1 MLSKVPA
8 MMQRITTIKTS
19 LAGLA
24 APAERGRPQTFA
36 GSLDGAAGRV
46 GPAPGVR
53 EIAGGE
59 FDGIIRQAAAAN
71 KLSPDLIHAVIR
83 AESDYNPNCRSSAG
97 AMGLMQ
103 LMPGTARGLGVTDP
117 WDPGQNIRGGARY
130 LRQQLDRFGDLTLAL
145 AAYNAG
151 PGAVERYDGV
161 PPYDET
167 QTYVRRVQR
176 YLQERTASR

>member
-1 MLSKVPA
+1 
-8 MMQRITTIKTS
+8 MMQRITAIKAS
-19 LAGLA
+19 LAGPG
-24 APAERGRPQTFA
+24 APAERGQPQTFA
-36 GSLDGAAGRV
+36 GRLDAAAGR
-46 GPAPGVR
+46 GGSAAGSR
-53 EIAGGE
+53 EITAGE
-59 FDGIIRQAAAAN
+59 FDGIIRQAAAAS

-103 LMPGTARGLGVTDP
+103 LMPGTARGLGVTNP
-117 WDPGQNIRGGARY
+117 WDPAQNIQGGARY
-130 LRQQLDRFGDLTLAL
+130 LRRQLDRFGDLTLAL

-176 YLQERTASR
+176 YLQERTAPR